1 MRSVIYFDNS
11 ATTPLCDEAKR
22 TMTEAMEL
30 WGNPSSLHPV
40 GQAAHA
46 LLEQSRRKI
55 ATTLGIRQAPEAG
68 QITFTSGGTESDNLA
83 ILGTAYAKPR
93 RRGGR
98 VITTDSEHAGAE
110 NAFCALEKDGFEVI
124 RIRTRGGE
132 LDWEQYAA
140 ALNARTFLVSMMTVN
155 NETGAHY
162 DLSRA
167 FAMAKAVDPAI
178 VTHTDAVQG
187 YLKARLSPTALR
199 ADLVTI
205 SAHKIRGPKGV
216 GALYASS
223 EALKR
228 RDLTPILLG
237 GGQEHNLRSG
247 TENLPGIAGFAAAA
261 EVGYKNL
268 TPTLSHLRGLRDLAI
283 ERLLKLPVTLNLP
296 TGATAPH
303 ILNLTLPDIKS
314 ETMLHALSAD
324 GICVSSGSA
333 CSSHSQK
340 TRRALSAFGLTPAQ
354 AECSIRLS
362 FGEQNTPEEIDAF
375 IQSLKQNLER
385 LVKIHR

>member
-22 TMTEAMEL
+22 AMTEAMEL

-46 LLEQSRRKI
+46 LLEHSRRKI
-55 ATTLGIRQAPEAG
+55 ATTLGIRQAPESG

-83 ILGTAYAKPR
+83 ILGTAFAKPR

-98 VITTDSEHAGAE
+98 IITTDSEHAGAE
-110 NAFCALEKDGFEVI
+110 NVFCALEKDGFEVI

-132 LDWEQYAA
+132 LDWEQYAD

-187 YLKARLSPTALR
+187 YLKTRLSPTALR
-199 ADLVTI
+199 ADLVTV

-216 GALYASS
+216 GALYASP

-268 TPTLSHLRGLRDLAI
+268 TPTLSHLRGLRALAI
-283 ERLLKLPVTLNLP
+283 ERLSELPVTLNLP

-303 ILNLTLPDIKS
+303 ILNVTLPDIKS

-340 TRRALSAFGLTPAQ
+340 PSRALSAFGLTPAQ
-354 AECSIRLS
+354 VECSIRLS
-362 FGEQNTPEEIDAF
+362 FGEQNTPEEINVF
-375 IQSLKQNLER
+375 IHSLKQNLER
-385 LVKIHR
+385 LVKIRR

>member
-1 MRSVIYFDNS
+1 MDPI
-11 ATTPLCDEAKR
+11 E
-22 TMTEAMEL
+22 
-30 WGNPSSLHPV
+30 
-40 GQAAHA
+40 
-46 LLEQSRRKI
+46 
-55 ATTLGIRQAPEAG
+55 
-68 QITFTSGGTESDNLA
+68 
-83 ILGTAYAKPR
+83 ILIV
-93 RRGGR
+93 
-98 VITTDSEHAGAE
+98 VITGVV
-110 NAFCALEKDGFEVI
+110 CLALGVLLGNL
-124 RIRTRGGE
+124 IRTRGGE
-132 LDWEQYAA
+132 LDWEQYAD

-187 YLKARLSPTALR
+187 YLKTRLSPTALR
-199 ADLVTI
+199 ADLVTV

-216 GALYASS
+216 GALYASP

-261 EVGYKNL
+261 EVGCKNL
-268 TPTLSHLRGLRDLAI
+268 TPTLSHLRGLRALAI
-283 ERLLKLPVTLNLP
+283 ERLSELPVTLNLP
-296 TGATAPH
+296 TGAAAPH
-303 ILNLTLPDIKS
+303 ILNVTLPDIKS

-340 TRRALSAFGLTPAQ
+340 PSRALSAFGLTPAQ
-354 AECSIRLS
+354 VECSIRLS
-362 FGEQNTPEEIDAF
+362 FGEQNTPEEIDKF
-375 IQSLKQNLER
+375 IHSLQQNLER